1 MQIVLIKPEKLYK
14 YKFPNDNITQYWVKD
29 FDDNGNERD
38 LLLIEKVDD
47 DWTIVSN
54 NDCQIFDSNDSKV
67 NRANLSLNN
76 IYSLKIRGYNNE
88 VRSFLYIDEEND
100 TNYTSYAVSENKE
113 YSIGSASD
121 QNILLD
127 GKYISPKHAKLIKDG
142 KGFYIETIDTKY
154 GIYVNGNKV
163 SSKRLES
170 GDKIFI
176 IGYTIIVLN
185 DYIIINNDVGRF
197 SVNSV
202 TMSKRELPRSSEEP
216 LDTPE
221 DDSLVLYEE
230 NDYYSRQPRFVTSV
244 TEEVLKI
251 DSPPGKQEPDET
263 PVILTLGP
271 MLTMTMTSVV
281 TLSTSILNVTS
292 GKSTW
297 IRILPSIVIAV
308 AMIASTLLWPSL
320 LKKYNKKKMLKNEEK
335 RQQKYGDY
343 LIEKRNKIT
352 QIKHNQH
359 QILVENYPEPKYIQN
374 IIIQRKR
381 NLWERQIESED
392 FLSVRVGVGTIPLKI
407 NLQYSVEDF
416 TMSEDNLKQKLE
428 QTAETA
434 KDITNCPVTINLA
447 ERNKLV
453 LIGEKQYKETM
464 LKSMILQLAT
474 YQAYN
479 DLKLV
484 FMINE
489 PQGDMWENFKML
501 PHTWSDSKDIRFYAT
516 NYEDMSKLSFYL
528 EQVFTARKYSEADG
542 GKRIENNLGYK
553 NVQPYY
559 LLIVDNIK
567 KIKNLEI
574 IDKVL
579 KEERNIGFGII
590 VLNDG
595 ISNLPNE
602 ITHFLSADGS
612 KSAIITNDLNKN
624 NQQAF
629 SMDSFEDV
637 NFPLMCEK
645 LSNIPIK
652 SETILNEMKNSVG
665 FLEMYKVGRVEHLN
679 ILERWALNNPVNS
692 LSVPIGLRADGEL
705 FMLDL
710 HEKFH
715 GPHGLIAG
723 MTGSGKS
730 EFIITFILSM
740 CLNFNPEE
748 VSFVLI
754 DYKGG
759 GLTGAF
765 ENKLMGIKLPHLA
778 GTITNLDKAEIKR
791 SLSSIQ
797 SELKRRQELFNK
809 AKAELNE
816 STLDIYKYQQ
826 LYRNGMIKE
835 PVSHLFII
843 SDEFAELKSQQSEF
857 MNELISTARIG
868 RSLGVH
874 LILATQKPSGI
885 VDDQIWS
892 NSKFKVC
899 LKVQERADSMD
910 VIKCPDAVT
919 LKKAGRFYLQVGYND
934 FFAIGQ
940 SAYAGTKYIPK
951 DKITKIVD
959 RDISFLN
966 DIGDI
971 TRSVET
977 VNRIE
982 TIASHGE
989 ELPNILKYICDTAKE
1004 KNLVAKKLW
1013 LDKIPAEIYV
1023 TNLMRKYAFFAE
1035 SYNIKAVV
1043 GEYDDPNNQKQ
1054 NMLVLDFNENGNT
1067 LIYGSDDKEI
1077 MLSSIIYSLII
1088 NHSPDELNIYV
1099 LDFGSEMFGIFSEA
1113 PQVGDVIFLNQEE
1126 KLVNLFN
1133 KVTKELERRK
1143 KLFAQFNGSYSIY
1156 IKNSGKKL
1164 PRIMIMINNYEVLGE
1179 TYENYIDIISS
1190 LSREGEK
1197 YGIFFVISATG
1208 VNAVRGKTSQ
1218 NFATQLCLQ
1227 FNDEGDYSS
1236 ILGPIRG
1243 MIPTAVRGRGLVKI
1257 NGRIFEFQTAYPY
1270 KWDEINTFIKNIC
1283 AKLSEKVQKR
1293 AEVIAVLPSHVRLQ
1307 DIESKIDKLSNT
1319 PIGIVK
1325 ETLETCTFNFNRSP
1339 ISLISAQDISMLD
1352 KFISSLA
1359 LVFQNMVDLD
1369 FYVIDK
1375 SETIK
1380 DSNKFKNYYSDNT
1393 LEVFDKMK
1401 DIAYNSTGNNVSL
1414 FLIHGVEEFINSLGT
1429 GKDREF
1435 KAFLAAIKGNK
1446 YIRIV
1451 FSDSVNKI
1459 KLYEYEDFYRACV
1472 QPINAIWV
1480 GSGITDQYTIK
1491 SSTYTKETRAAIPG
1505 DFGYNVDRGN
1515 AIYAKL
1521 LDFFTEE

>member
-1 MQIVLIKPEKLYK
+1 MQIVLIKQEKLYK
-14 YKFPNDNITQYWVKD
+14 YKFPNENINLYWIKD
-29 FDDNGNERD
+29 VDYNDNERD
-38 LLLIEKVDD
+38 LLSVERNGDYWSLVSSDVCYILNDD
-47 DWTIVSN
+47 EIRVKNVNLAVNKIYQLRIKEYSAETI
-54 NDCQIFDSNDSKV
+54 
-67 NRANLSLNN
+67 AL
-76 IYSLKIRGYNNE
+76 
-88 VRSFLYIDEEND
+88 LYVDEEND
-100 TNYTSYAVSENKE
+100 KTYTSYSVIENRE
-113 YSIGSASD
+113 FAIGRGTD
-121 QNILLD
+121 QNIVLD
-127 GKYISPKHAKLIKDG
+127 NHYIALKHATLTKDE
-142 KGFYIETIDTKY
+142 KGFKIDAIDTKF
-154 GIYVNGNKV
+154 GVYVNGNKI
-163 SSKRLES
+163 SSMRLET
-170 GDKIFI
+170 GDKVFI
-176 IGYTIIVLN
+176 IGYTIIILN
-185 DYIIINNDVGRF
+185 DYILINNNNGRAV
-197 SVNSV
+197 VNS
-202 TMSKRELPRSSEEP
+202 TALAKKQMPKYSEE
-216 LDTPE
+216 LLATEE

-230 NDYYSRQPRFVTSV
+230 NDYYSRQPRFVTSI
-244 TEEVLKI
+244 TEEILKI

-263 PVILTLGP
+263 PVLLTVGP
-271 MLTMTMTSVV
+271 MLTMTMTSIV
-281 TLSTSILNVTS
+281 TLSTSILNVTK
-292 GKSTW
+292 GDSTW
-297 IRILPSIVIAV
+297 VKILPSVVIAV
-308 AMIASTLLWPSL
+308 AMISSVLLWPSL

-335 RQQKYGDY
+335 RQKKYGDY
-343 LIEKRNKIT
+343 LIEKRNKIST
-352 QIKHNQH
+352 IKHNQH

-374 IIIQRKR
+374 IILQRRR
-381 NLWERQIESED
+381 NLWERQIISDD
-392 FLSVRVGVGTIPLKI
+392 FMSVRLGIGTIPLKI

-416 TMSEDNLKQKLE
+416 TMAEDNLKDNLE

-434 KDITNCPVTINLA
+434 KDIPNCPVTINLA
-447 ERNKLV
+447 ERNKMV

-464 LKSMILQLAT
+464 LKSIILQLAT

-484 FMINE
+484 FMINDTSS
-489 PQGDMWENFKML
+489 DMWENFKML
-501 PHTWSDSKDIRFYAT
+501 PHTWSDNKDIRFYAT
-516 NYEDMSKLSFYL
+516 NYDDMSKLSFYL
-528 EQVFTARKYSEADG
+528 EQIFTARKYNESDG
-542 GKRIENNLGYK
+542 GKRVETSLNYK

-574 IDKVL
+574 IDKIL
-579 KEERNIGFGII
+579 KEERNLGFGLI
-590 VLNDG
+590 VLNNG
-595 ISNLPNE
+595 IANLPNE
-602 ITHFLSADGS
+602 ITHFLSADGE

-624 NQQAF
+624 NQQGFA
-629 SMDSFEDV
+629 MDSFENV

-652 SETILNEMKNSVG
+652 TESVLNDLKNSVG
-665 FLEMYKVGRVEHLN
+665 FLEMYKVGRVEQLN
-679 ILERWALNNPVNS
+679 ILDRWISNNPVNS
-692 LSVPIGLRADGEL
+692 LGVPIGVRADGEL
-705 FMLDL
+705 FTLDL

-730 EFIITFILSM
+730 EFIITYILSM
-740 CLNFNPEE
+740 CLNFNPDE

-765 ENKLMGIKLPHLA
+765 ENPLLGIRLPHLA
-778 GTITNLDKAEIKR
+778 GKITNLDKAEIKR

-826 LYRNGMIKE
+826 LYRNGKIKE

-919 LKKAGRFYLQVGYND
+919 IKKAGRFYLQVGYND
-934 FFAIGQ
+934 YFAMGQ

-971 TRSVET
+971 VRSVET
-977 VNRIE
+977 VSVVE
-982 TIASHGE
+982 HASQGE
-989 ELPNILKYICDTAKE
+989 ELPNILKYICDKASE
-1004 KNLVAKKLW
+1004 KNMVAKKLW

-1023 TNLMRKYAFFAE
+1023 TNLMRKYAFFAQK
-1035 SYNIKAVV
+1035 YDLKAVV
-1043 GEYDDPNNQKQ
+1043 GEYDDPNNQRQ
-1054 NMLVLDFNENGNT
+1054 DLLVLDFSENGNT
-1067 LIYGSDDKEI
+1067 LIYGADDKEI

-1088 NHSPDELNIYV
+1088 NHSADELNIYV
-1099 LDFGSEMFGIFSEA
+1099 VDFGSEMFSTFNQA
-1113 PQVGDVIFLNQEE
+1113 PQVGDVIFINQEE

-1133 KVTKELERRK
+1133 KVTKELEKRK
-1143 KLFAQFNGSYSIY
+1143 KLFASYNGSYNIY

-1164 PRIMIMINNYEVLGE
+1164 PRIMIMVNNYEVLGE
-1179 TYENYIDIISS
+1179 TYEQYIDVIAQ

-1208 VNAVRGKTSQ
+1208 INAVRGKTSQ
-1218 NFATQLCLQ
+1218 NFGTQLCLQ
-1227 FNDEGDYSS
+1227 FNDEGDYAS

-1243 MIPTAVRGRGLVKI
+1243 MTPTPVRGRGLCKI
-1257 NGRIFEFQTAYPY
+1257 GGRVFEFQTAYPY
-1270 KWDEINTFIKNIC
+1270 KWENINTFIKNIC
-1283 AKLSEKVQKR
+1283 AQLNEKVSKK
-1293 AEVIAVLPSHVRLQ
+1293 ADKIAVLPDHVRLQ
-1307 DIESKIDKLSNT
+1307 DIESHIDTLSNV

-1325 ETLETCTFNFNRSP
+1325 ESLETSTFNFNRSL

-1352 KFISSLA
+1352 KFTSSLA
-1359 LVFQNMVDLD
+1359 QVFQNIVSIDL
-1369 FYVIDK
+1369 YVCDK
-1375 SETIK
+1375 SESFK
-1380 DSNKFKNYYSDNT
+1380 DASKFKNYYSLNT
-1393 LEVFDKMK
+1393 TEAFEKMK
-1401 DIAYNSTGNNVSL
+1401 QVSEL
-1414 FLIHGVEEFINSLGT
+1414 ENTDRTSVFIIHGIEEFINSLSG
-1429 GKDREF
+1429 GLDREF
-1435 KAFLAAIKGNK
+1435 KQFLVKVKSNK
-1446 YIRIV
+1446 NIRFV
-1451 FSDSVNKI
+1451 FSDAVNKI
-1459 KLYEYEDFYRACV
+1459 KLYEYEDFYRNGV

-1480 GSGITDQYTIK
+1480 GSGITDQFTIK

-1505 DFGYNVDRGN
+1505 DFGYNVDRGT
-1515 AIYAKL
+1515 ATYAKL
-1521 LDFFTEE
+1521 LDFYTEE